1 MRKTKWST
9 KNFYQSLKCAL
20 TGVKEIFTSQ
30 RNIKIQVVIAII
42 VITLGFVFKIS
53 PGEWIAIVIVIGSV
67 IAMESTNTAIEFTVD
82 LITEERNE
90 KARIAKD
97 ASAAGVLLASFTAT
111 VVGIIIFLPKIIQFI
126 SMYYNK

>member
-9 KNFYQSLKCAL
+9 KNFWHSLKCAL
-20 TGVKEIFTSQ
+20 VGVKEIFTSQ
-30 RNIKIQVVIAII
+30 RNIKIQVVIGILAII
-42 VITLGFVFKIS
+42 MGVVLKIS
-53 PGEWIAIVIVIGSV
+53 SGEWLAIAIVIGFV

-97 ASAAGVLLASFTAT
+97 ASAAGVLIASFTASI
-111 VVGIIIFLPKIIQFI
+111 VGIIIFLPKIIQLL
-126 SMYYNK
+126 

>member
-9 KNFYQSLKCAL
+9 KNFWHSLKCAL
-20 TGVKEIFTSQ
+20 VGVKEIFTSQ
-30 RNIKIQVVIAII
+30 RNIKIQVVIGILAII
-42 VITLGFVFKIS
+42 MGFVLKIS
-53 PGEWIAIVIVIGSV
+53 SGEWLAIAIVIGFV

-97 ASAAGVLLASFTAT
+97 ASAAGVLIASFTAAI
-111 VVGIIIFLPKIIQFI
+111 VGIIIFLPKIIQLL
-126 SMYYNK
+126 